1 MDQASP
7 SLPKLAPS
15 LGEDL
20 RLEHRQDGQSAE
32 AWLWWSHVPSLPQ
45 QKMGAIGHFSAD
57 GPNAAAAVL
66 EKAEHVLASQGCT
79 LAVGPM
85 DGNTWRRYRFV
96 TEPGTEPPFFLEPTN
111 PPAWPAW
118 WQSAGYTPLAS
129 YTSTLANDL
138 ARRDPRVDAVAD
150 RLRAAGIT
158 LRPVTLDRF
167 ADDLA
172 RIYDVSI
179 ESFQDNYLYTP
190 LSADAFLGQYLPLKN
205 RIVPDFVLLAETQD
219 ARPVGYVFALPDFA
233 QATEFGVRPS
243 GRSSVPPIDTVIVK
257 TLAVRPGRAYAGLG
271 AWLLAE
277 VHESA
282 RQLGYRRAIHA
293 LIHESNRSRN
303 LSAHYAQILRR
314 YTLFSKKIS

>member
-7 SLPKLAPS
+7 SLHKLVPS

-57 GPNAAAAVL
+57 GPDAAAAVL
-66 EKAEHVLASQGCT
+66 EKAEHVLISQGCT

-233 QATEFGVRPS
+233 QATELGARPS
-243 GRSSVPPIDTVIVK
+243 GHSAIDTVIVK

-282 RQLGYRRAIHA
+282 RRLGYRRAIHA
-293 LIHESNRSRN
+293 LMHESNRSRN

-314 YTLFSKKIS
+314 YTLFGKKIS

>member
-1 MDQASP
+1 MDQAST

-32 AWLWWSHVPSLPQ
+32 AWLWWNHAPSLPQ

-57 GPNAAAAVL
+57 GPDAAAAVL
-66 EKAEHVLASQGCT
+66 KKAEHVLISQGCT

-129 YTSTLANDL
+129 YTSTFTNDL
-138 ARRDPRVDAVAD
+138 ARRDPRVDAVAA

-190 LSADAFLGQYLPLKN
+190 LSADAFLGQYLPLKS
-205 RIVPDFVLLAETQD
+205 RIVPEFVLLAEARD

-233 QATEFGVRPS
+233 QAS
-243 GRSSVPPIDTVIVK
+243 PIDTLIVK
-257 TLAVRPGRAYAGLG
+257 TLAVRPGRTYAGLG

-277 VHESA
+277 VHEAA
-282 RQLGYRRAIHA
+282 RRLGYRRAIHA
-293 LIHESNRSRN
+293 LMHDSNRSRN

-314 YTLFSKKIS
+314 YTLFGKKIS